1 MPIITPAYP
10 SMNSTY
16 NVSESTLYI
25 LKEEF
30 KRGAELSF
38 KIEHEGKEIKNKFES
53 QFDLTELMFDVTLGL
68 PWASLVEKHQ
78 FFTRYRIYLQI
89 NVTANSEES
98 HRKWVGWVE
107 SKLRIL
113 IQRLE
118 VTRQLQYIHPHMYQF
133 DNHQRDSA
141 NEAVEV
147 YNSSFFMGLAFK
159 TQDATNVTFKE
170 CYIYIYIFICL

>member
-1 MPIITPAYP
+1 M
-10 SMNSTY
+10 
-16 NVSESTLYI
+16 L
-25 LKEEF
+25 F
-30 KRGAELSF
+30 
-38 KIEHEGKEIKNKFES
+38 
-53 QFDLTELMFDVTLGL
+53 LGL

-118 VTRQLQYIHPHMYQF
+118 VTKQLQYIHPHMYQF
-133 DNHQRDSA
+133 DNHQRDTL
-141 NEAVEV
+141 NNAVEV

-159 TQDATNVTFKE
+159 AQDAAANVSIA
-170 CYIYIYIFICL
+170 YIMTGIIY

>member
-1 MPIITPAYP
+1 MLAKST
-10 SMNSTY
+10 SFFWMNQSLRT
-16 NVSESTLYI
+16 NNNA
-25 LKEEF
+25 F
-30 KRGAELSF
+30 
-38 KIEHEGKEIKNKFES
+38 
-53 QFDLTELMFDVTLGL
+53 LGL

-118 VTRQLQYIHPHMYQF
+118 VTKQLQYIHPHMYQF
-133 DNHQRDSA
+133 DNHQRDTL
-141 NEAVEV
+141 NNAVEV

-159 TQDATNVTFKE
+159 TQDANANVSTIL
-170 CYIYIYIFICL
+170 CSVYMRY